1 MIFNLADAEIVI
13 AELEAEDEWKQ
24 KQIVS
29 QRKRIAELEEQLDK
43 IKRMEFICCRCG
55 IRKDGESEGGDF

>member
-1 MIFNLADAEIVI
+1 MIFNLADADIVIAELVERI

-29 QRKRIAELEEQLDK
+29 QRKRIAELEQRDRELK
-43 IKRMEFICCRCG
+43 
-55 IRKDGESEGGDF
+55 